1 MSRVQSWLQSWHNQA
16 RQLGAFSIM
25 HLRRVCTESLLLCIM
40 NRRKDSRTANE
51 TETAARPTNQRPRP
65 INSQTDS
72 QTSFPA
78 CMHDFP
84 SSPVSGLFFRAL
96 EDKKKKKIKDK
107 TKGSA
112 PKFCVVCGRAWCVAH
127 PSLCREPGA
136 RSIFIGFSFQCSIR

>member
-1 MSRVQSWLQSWHNQA
+1 MKQKQPRGQPTKDTDQSTVKQTAKQ
-16 RQLGAFSIM
+16 
-25 HLRRVCTESLLLCIM
+25 VSLH
-40 NRRKDSRTANE
+40 
-51 TETAARPTNQRPRP
+51 
-65 INSQTDS
+65 
-72 QTSFPA
+72 A
-78 CMHDFP
+78 CMIFP
-84 SSPVSGLFFRAL
+84 PPRCQGYFFRAL

>member
-1 MSRVQSWLQSWHNQA
+1 
-16 RQLGAFSIM
+16 
-25 HLRRVCTESLLLCIM
+25 M

-84 SSPVSGLFFRAL
+84 SSPVSGLFFSRARRQ
-96 EDKKKKKIKDK
+96 EKEKEK
-107 TKGSA
+107 T
-112 PKFCVVCGRAWCVAH
+112 
-127 PSLCREPGA
+127 
-136 RSIFIGFSFQCSIR
+136 